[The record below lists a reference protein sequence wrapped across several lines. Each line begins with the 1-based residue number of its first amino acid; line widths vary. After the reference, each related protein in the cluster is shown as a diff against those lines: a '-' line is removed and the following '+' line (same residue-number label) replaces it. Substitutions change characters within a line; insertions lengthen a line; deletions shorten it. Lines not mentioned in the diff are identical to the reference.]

1 MNSDGLSG
9 TCSAL
14 GEWVDEKFE
23 VTDDCEGKTIINKPE
38 HLYKKVYY
46 KVVWDIRQFKGG
58 PQKHC
63 IQQNV

>member
-23 VTDDCEGKTIINKPE
+23 VQNT
-38 HLYKKVYY
+38 
-46 KVVWDIRQFKGG
+46 
-58 PQKHC
+58 C
-63 IQQNV
+63 IKYI